1 MISWTHAGSE
11 EAHRL
16 MANQSD
22 ALLEIH
28 NLQTHFFTRR
38 GIVKVL
44 DGLSLSVQRGQ
55 IIGLVGETGA
65 GKSVTGFSIM
75 NLVRPPGRIVGGE
88 IILNDR
94 DLLKLPDD
102 EMRQVRGTEI
112 AMIFQDPRA
121 ALNPVIT
128 VGSLLEQVLY
138 YRRHLESDKAHA
150 AAVEL
155 LRTVHISDPEQRLK
169 AYAHQLSGG
178 MCQRIMIAM
187 ALACQPQLL
196 IADEPTTG
204 LDVTIQR
211 QIILLLKELRDRM
224 GTTQIII
231 THDLG
236 LASELCDAIA
246 VMYAGDV
253 VEFAAVEELFNHPR
267 HPYTIGLMRSR
278 PLFGDRRTIPVIEG
292 SVADFTNPPSGCPFH
307 PRCDFAFGRCSQQK
321 PKPFRVS
328 AQHSSQCWLLDSAA

>member
-1 MISWTHAGSE
+1 MP
-11 EAHRL
+11 
-16 MANQSD
+16 NQMNENV
-22 ALLEIH
+22 LEIT

-38 GIVKVL
+38 GVVKVL
-44 DGLSLSVQRGQ
+44 DGLNLSIKRGQ

-75 NLVRPPGRIVGGE
+75 RLVRRPGRIVGGE
-88 IILNDR
+88 IELNGR
-94 DLLKLPDD
+94 DLLALSEDAIAN
-102 EMRQVRGTEI
+102 VRGTEI

-121 ALNPVIT
+121 ALNPLLTI
-128 VGSLLEQVLY
+128 GQLLEQILR
-138 YRRHLESDKAHA
+138 YRRGMEAKQAQQA
-150 AAVEL
+150 ALEL
-155 LRTVHISDPEQRLK
+155 LNLVHISEPEQRLQ

-187 ALACQPQLL
+187 ALACRPDLL

-211 QIILLLKELRDRM
+211 QIILLLKELRDQT
-224 GTTQIII
+224 GTTQIIV

-236 LASELCDAIA
+236 LAAELCDAIA

-253 VEFAAVEELFNHPR
+253 VEYAPTEELFHRPR

-278 PLFGDRRTIPVIEG
+278 PVFGNRKSMVTIPG
-292 SVADFTNPPSGCPFH
+292 SVANFTQQPAGCPFH
-307 PRCDFAFGRCSQQK
+307 PRCEFAFDQCYQQK
-321 PKPFRVS
+321 PPPFQVRQ
-328 AQHSSQCWLLDSAA
+328 AHTSQCWLLDDS

>member
-1 MISWTHAGSE
+1 MT
-11 EAHRL
+11 
-16 MANQSD
+16 NQQET
-22 ALLEIH
+22 LLEIR

-38 GIVKVL
+38 GVVKVL
-44 DGLSLSVQRGQ
+44 DGLNLSIQRGQ

-65 GKSVTGFSIM
+65 GKSVTGFSIIR
-75 NLVRPPGRIVGGE
+75 LVRRPGRIVGGE
-88 IILNDR
+88 ILLNGR
-94 DLLKLPDD
+94 DLLKLSED

-121 ALNPVIT
+121 ALNPVLKI
-128 VGSLLEQVLY
+128 GQLLQQILR
-138 YRRHLESDKAHA
+138 YRRGMDANKAHSTA
-150 AAVEL
+150 LEL
-155 LRTVHISDPEQRLK
+155 LQMVHISAPAQRLNV
-169 AYAHQLSGG
+169 YAHQLSGG

-187 ALACQPQLL
+187 ALACQPDLL

-204 LDVTIQR
+204 LDVTIQQ

-236 LASELCDAIA
+236 LAAELCDAIA

-253 VEFAAVEELFNHPR
+253 VEFAPTKELFKHPR

-278 PLFGDRRTIPVIEG
+278 PLFGDRGTITAIEG
-292 SVADFTNPPSGCPFH
+292 SVANFTQQPPGCPFH
-307 PRCDFAFGRCSQQK
+307 PRCEFAFDRCSQDK
-321 PKPFRVS
+321 PIPFRI
-328 AQHSSQCWLLDSAA
+328 APGHISQCWLLDNVTSLEGGS

>member
-1 MISWTHAGSE
+1 MAEQSE
-11 EAHRL
+11 T
-16 MANQSD
+16 
-22 ALLEIH
+22 LLEVR

-38 GIVKVL
+38 GVVKVL
-44 DGLSLSVQRGQ
+44 DGLSLSVLRGQ

-75 NLVRPPGRIVGGE
+75 NLVRQPGRIVGGE
-88 IILNDR
+88 IILNGR
-94 DLLKLPDD
+94 DLLKLSED
-102 EMRQVRGTEI
+102 EMRDVRGTEI

-128 VGSLLEQVLY
+128 VGRLLEQVLY
-138 YRRHLESDKAHA
+138 YRRKMAAAQAHT

-155 LRTVHISDPEQRLK
+155 LRTVHISDPEERLK

-178 MCQRIMIAM
+178 MCQRVMIAM
-187 ALACQPQLL
+187 ALACQPELL

-224 GTTQIII
+224 GTTQIIV

-236 LASELCDAIA
+236 LAAELCDAIA
-246 VMYAGDV
+246 VMYAGDI
-253 VEFAAVEELFNHPR
+253 VELAPTEELFNRPR

-278 PLFGDRRTIPVIEG
+278 PLFGDRRTIPAIEG
-292 SVADFTNPPSGCPFH
+292 SVADFTNPPEGCPFH
-307 PRCDFAFGRCSQQK
+307 PRCDFAFGRCSQRK
-321 PKPFRVS
+321 PPAFRIDT
-328 AQHSSQCWLLDSAA
+328 QHTSECWLLDPAV

>member
-1 MISWTHAGSE
+1 MADPSE
-11 EAHRL
+11 T
-16 MANQSD
+16 
-22 ALLEIH
+22 LLEIR

-38 GIVKVL
+38 GVVKVL

-75 NLVRPPGRIVGGE
+75 DLVRQPGRIVGGE
-88 IILNDR
+88 ILLNGR
-94 DLLKLPDD
+94 DLLKLSEE
-102 EMRQVRGTEI
+102 EMRHVRGTEI

-121 ALNPVIT
+121 GLNPVLT
-128 VGSLLEQVLY
+128 VGQLLEQVLH
-138 YRRHLESDKAHA
+138 YRRNMAPAQAHA

-178 MCQRIMIAM
+178 MCQRVMIAM
-187 ALACQPQLL
+187 ALACQPELL

-236 LASELCDAIA
+236 LAAELCDAIA
-246 VMYAGDV
+246 VMYAGDI
-253 VEFAAVEELFNHPR
+253 VELAPVEELFNRPR

-278 PLFGDRRTIPVIEG
+278 PLFGDRRTIPAIEG
-292 SVADFTNPPSGCPFH
+292 SVADFTNPPEGCPFH
-307 PRCDFAFGRCSQQK
+307 PRCDFAFGRCSEHK
-321 PKPFRVS
+321 PPSFQIDL
-328 AQHSSQCWLLDSAA
+328 QHTSQCWLLDPAA